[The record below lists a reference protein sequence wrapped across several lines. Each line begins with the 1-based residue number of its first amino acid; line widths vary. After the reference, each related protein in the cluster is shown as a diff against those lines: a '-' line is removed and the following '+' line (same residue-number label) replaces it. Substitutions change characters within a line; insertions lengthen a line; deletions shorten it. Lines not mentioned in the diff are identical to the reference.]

1 MSSSQIY
8 YTYYSPTDIQH
19 PNKVQ
24 YTNNLSA
31 AGDILVTSLKG
42 FDNLNKRDIL
52 TSDWDTSSKKNDF
65 NYNVSITN
73 GFKFKYAYVNNVQY
87 LYNNSTVANTVA
99 RQITID
105 DFDYDTIFGLTRAN
119 PAVIDYNWYN
129 RGGSN
134 NIFGETRAV
143 TDKETTRIGPKLFLY
158 KSTNSANDYI
168 TGTIR
173 SNLDSNITVSNLTTN
188 SNDNTFNYVN
198 NYIGKTLDWNDG
210 STPIQNDT
218 KLHKAEE
225 FWPYKVQYKNDQW
238 YQILTNGQKSALLTL
253 PYWYADSTDLN
264 TERFYILS
272 TKSNSDG
279 IQTFN
284 YYKLD
289 KIVENN
295 YYYITSYFDTRP
307 TVKKEHFFGSNC
319 SSLFNEN
326 TIQVLPLTKYTYNTF
341 YAMHEDNLSSCV
353 ASCVPVSYTTS
364 KKPTVPLLEGS
375 TYENIKYSENFG
387 LNPIAIKYEKNI
399 TITTTINYTIA
410 NMTNLANILT
420 GWDYLHKDFINDGD
434 VNNHPLISRGNLPY
448 INAGIIIYVPTTAS
462 NTVENNNLNNGN
474 ALVRF
479 VNWLNKFGCGQ
490 FYSGVIPANNVTSST
505 GTVDSSTINFD
516 SYFKSTYMYIY
527 DTSDYTNVGEFP
539 NNASTGNSN
548 FYNLSTPAFINFNAT
563 GDWMHSDHL
572 QPSTN
577 VEEEKEYFF
586 KSEDGSCI
594 RLVNTLCAPINNAL
608 NTTHTATDNYTFRLD
623 KLGSSAEQFYII
635 GTYIYITK
643 GLDYDTSAKYPHY
656 LGFSPSTNI
665 TTHNLMTQDKG
676 TTDYTYCLYPRKA
689 MKIILWDSSNLNTT
703 FDGTTFPD
711 KNVKPENQNALMK
724 DIFITPSLYMT
735 LNESVGDV

>member
-24 YTNNLSA
+24 YTDNLSA
-31 AGDILVTSLKG
+31 AGDILVTSIKG
-42 FDNLNKRDIL
+42 FNNLNERKIL
-52 TSDWDTSSKKNDF
+52 TSSWGDGIQKQNDF

-73 GFKFKYAYVNNVQY
+73 GFKFNYAFTKNIQY
-87 LYNNSTVANTVA
+87 LSSNPTVANTVA

-129 RGGSN
+129 AGGSN
-134 NIFGETRAV
+134 NIFGGTRAV

-158 KSTNSANDYI
+158 EGVSNNYT
-168 TGTIR
+168 TGTITKTL
-173 SNLDSNITVSNLTTN
+173 NGNTTTVSNLTTN
-188 SNDNTFNYVN
+188 SSTSTFNYIS
-198 NYIGKTLDWNDG
+198 NYIGKKLEWNG
-210 STPIQNDT
+210 SSTTIQSNT
-218 KLHKAEE
+218 KLQDAEE
-225 FWPYKVQYKNDQW
+225 SWPYKVQYKNDQW
-238 YQILTNGQKSALLTL
+238 YHILTNGQKSALLTL

-272 TKSNSDG
+272 TKSNSNG

-364 KKPTVPLLEGS
+364 KKPAVPLLVGS
-375 TYENIKYSENFG
+375 TYDSIKYSENFG
-387 LNPIAIKYEKNI
+387 LNPIAIKYDKNI
-399 TITTTINYTIA
+399 TITTTVNYTIA

-420 GWDYLHKDFINDGD
+420 GWDYLHKDFTNDED

-462 NTVENNNLNNGN
+462 NTVKSSNLNNGN

-479 VNWLNKFGCGQ
+479 VNWLNSFGCGQ
-490 FYSGVIPANNVTSST
+490 FYSGITTSAET
-505 GTVDSSTINFD
+505 HIVDSSTINFG
-516 SYFKSTYMYIY
+516 SYFKSTYKYIY

-539 NNASTGNSN
+539 ENGVSNTSN
-548 FYNLSTPAFINFNAT
+548 FYNLSTPAFINFNT
-563 GDWMHSDHL
+563 TVGWNHGDNLNPDA
-572 QPSTN
+572 PD
-577 VEEEKEYFF
+577 EYFF
-586 KSEDGSCI
+586 LSKDGSCI

-608 NTTHTATDNYTFRLD
+608 NTTHTATDNYTFRLN
-623 KLGSSAEQFYII
+623 KLGSYTEQFYII
-635 GTYIYITK
+635 GTYVYITK
-643 GLDYDTSAKYPHY
+643 GLNYNTSAKYPHY

-665 TTHNLMTQDKG
+665 TTHNLMTEAKG
-676 TTDYTYCLYPRKA
+676 TTEWNHYLYPNKA
-689 MKIILWDSSNLNTT
+689 MKIMLWDTSNLDTI
-703 FDGTTFPD
+703 FDGVNPYT
-711 KNVKPENQNALMK
+711 NVKPENQNALMK

>member
-24 YTNNLSA
+24 YTDNLSA
-31 AGDILVTSLKG
+31 AGDILVTSLTG
-42 FDNLNKRDIL
+42 FNNLNARDIL
-52 TSDWDTSSKKNDF
+52 TSDWNKSSKKNDF

-73 GFKFKYAYVNNVQY
+73 GFKFNYAFTSNIQY
-87 LYNNSTVANTVA
+87 LSSNPAVANTVA

-129 RGGSN
+129 AGGSN
-134 NIFGETRAV
+134 NIFGGTNAV

-158 KSTNSANDYI
+158 EGGSNNYT
-168 TGTIR
+168 TGTITKT
-173 SNLDSNITVSNLTTN
+173 LNINSTVNDLTTN
-188 SNDNTFNYVN
+188 SSTSTFNYIS
-198 NYIGKTLDWNDG
+198 NYIGKKLEWNDS
-210 STPIQNDT
+210 STTILSDT
-218 KLHKAEE
+218 KLKIAEGC
-225 FWPYKVQYKNDQW
+225 WPYKVQYKNDQW
-238 YQILTNGQKSALLTL
+238 YHILTNGQKSALLTL

-307 TVKKEHFFGSNC
+307 TVKQEHFFGSNC

-364 KKPTVPLLEGS
+364 KKPAVPLLVGS
-375 TYENIKYSENFG
+375 TYDNIKYSENFG
-387 LNPIAIKYEKNI
+387 LNPIAIKYDKNI
-399 TITTTINYTIA
+399 TITTTVNYTIA

-420 GWDYLHKDFINDGD
+420 GWNYLHKDFTNDGD
-434 VNNHPLISRGNLPY
+434 DVNHPIISRGNLPY

-462 NTVENNNLNNGN
+462 NTVENTNLNNKN
-474 ALVRF
+474 ALVKF

-490 FYSGVIPANNVTSST
+490 FYNGITSQTGIVTSNN
-505 GTVDSSTINFD
+505 IIFD
-516 SYFKSTYMYIY
+516 SYFKSTYKYIY

-539 NNASTGNSN
+539 SNASTGNSN
-548 FYNLSTPAFINFNAT
+548 FYSLSTPAFINFNAT
-563 GDWMHSDHL
+563 GDRMHSDHL
-572 QPSTN
+572 NSDPINSN
-577 VEEEKEYFF
+577 EYFF
-586 KSEDGSCI
+586 IEQDGSRI

-608 NTTHTATDNYTFRLD
+608 NTTHTATDNYTFRLN
-623 KLGSSAEQFYII
+623 KVESNTEQFYII
-635 GTYIYITK
+635 GTYVYITK
-643 GLDYDTSAKYPHY
+643 GLNYDTSAKYPHY

-665 TTHNLMTQDKG
+665 TTHNLLTKDVG
-676 TTDYTYCLYPRKA
+676 ITDSTPCLYPRKA
-689 MKIILWDSSNLNTT
+689 LKIMLWDTSNLDTI
-703 FDGTTFPD
+703 FDGKNPPNT
-711 KNVKPENQNALMK
+711 NVKPENQNALMK

>member
-24 YTNNLSA
+24 YTDNLSA
-31 AGDILVTSLKG
+31 AGDILVTSIKG
-42 FDNLNKRDIL
+42 FNNLNKRDIL
-52 TSDWDTSSKKNDF
+52 TSDWNKSSKKNDF

-73 GFKFKYAYVNNVQY
+73 GFKFNYAFTSNIQY
-87 LYNNSTVANTVA
+87 LSSNPAVANTVA

-129 RGGSN
+129 AGGSN

-158 KSTNSANDYI
+158 EGGSNNYT
-168 TGTIR
+168 TGTITKTLN
-173 SNLDSNITVSNLTTN
+173 SNTTTIDKSFATN
-188 SNDNTFNYVN
+188 SSTSTFNYTS
-198 NYIGKTLDWNDG
+198 NYIGKTLEWNDSG
-210 STPIQNDT
+210 VTIQNDT
-218 KLHKAEE
+218 KLQTAETY
-225 FWPYKVQYKNDQW
+225 WPYKVQYKNDQW

-272 TKSNSDG
+272 TKSNSNG

-364 KKPTVPLLEGS
+364 KKPTVPLLVGS
-375 TYENIKYSENFG
+375 TYDSIKYSENFG
-387 LNPIAIKYEKNI
+387 LNPIAIKYDKNI
-399 TITTTINYTIA
+399 TITTTVNYTIA

-420 GWDYLHKDFINDGD
+420 GWDYLHKDFTNDGD

-462 NTVENNNLNNGN
+462 NTVASTKLNNGN

-479 VNWLNKFGCGQ
+479 VNWLNSFGCGQ
-490 FYSGVIPANNVTSST
+490 FYSGITST
-505 GTVDSSTINFD
+505 ETLIVDSSTINFG
-516 SYFKSTYMYIY
+516 SYFKSTYKYIY

-539 NNASTGNSN
+539 SNASTGNSN

-563 GDWMHSDHL
+563 GDRMHIDHL
-572 QPSTN
+572 DVGPSTSN
-577 VEEEKEYFF
+577 EYFF
-586 KSEDGSCI
+586 FSQDDDGSRI

-608 NTTHTATDNYTFRLD
+608 NTTHTATDNYTFRLN
-623 KLGSSAEQFYII
+623 KLGSYTEQFYII
-635 GTYIYITK
+635 GTYVYITK

-665 TTHNLMTQDKG
+665 TTHNLMTKDVG
-676 TTDYTYCLYPRKA
+676 ITDSTPCLYPRKA
-689 MKIILWDSSNLNTT
+689 MKIMLWDTSNLEIS
-703 FDGTTFPD
+703 FDGVNFPD
-711 KNVKPENQNALMK
+711 EKKVKPENQNALMK